1 MSPRTR
7 PLGLLAAAALLL
19 TTTLFAAPAH
29 AAPLRYAAL
38 GDSYSAGVGA
48 GGSINDCYQSAKGF
62 PALIAQS
69 AGWTL
74 DYRACSGAVIAD
86 VRTAQLSGVSS
97 TTNKITVSAGGNDI
111 GFADALLE
119 CAKPGWMSN
128 CNGKLDTAA
137 TLINGTLPGRLDG
150 LYGAVRAKAPNAQV
164 VAVGYPRLFNG
175 TDCNALTFFS
185 AAEMTRA
192 NQLAD
197 QLNAVTRTRASTRGV
212 AFADPRSSFSGHAWC
227 DAQAWINGP
236 SWNLTDSYHPNAAGN
251 TAYATLVGTTLGA
264 RSVTS
269 TAVVSS
275 RTSTV
280 TEISA
285 EQARQVLPD
294 LASSANLAK
303 AARAGIAAGQ
313 IRKLDADLR
322 SGDRTRANRALK
334 QLHALDANYQAK
346 HSLTTTGPVTVDR

>member
-7 PLGLLAAAALLL
+7 LFGLLAAAALLL

-48 GGSINDCYQSAKGF
+48 GGSINDCYQSAKGY
-62 PALIAQS
+62 PALVAQS

-86 VRTAQLSGVSS
+86 VRTTQLAGVWS
-97 TTNKITVSAGGNDI
+97 TTNKVTVSAGGNDI

-128 CNGKLDTAA
+128 CNAKLDTAA
-137 TLINGTLPGRLDG
+137 ALINGTLPGRLDG
-150 LYGAVRAKAPNAQV
+150 LYGAIRAEAPNAQV

-175 TDCNALTFFS
+175 TDCNVLTFFS
-185 AAEMTRA
+185 GAEMGRA

-197 QLNAVTRTRASTRGV
+197 QLNTVTRTRASARGV
-212 AFADPRSSFSGHAWC
+212 GFADPRAAFTGHAWC

-251 TAYATLVGTTLGA
+251 AGYATVVGATLGV
-264 RSVTS
+264 RTVTS
-269 TAVVSS
+269 TVVTT
-275 RTSTV
+275 TSV
-280 TEISA
+280 TTEVSA
-285 EQARQVLPD
+285 EQARRVVPD
-294 LASSANLAK
+294 LASSENLAK
-303 AARAGIAAGQ
+303 AVRAGIDPGR
-313 IRKLDADLR
+313 IRALDADLR
-322 SGDRTRANRALK
+322 SGDAARANRALK
-334 QLHALDANYQAK
+334 QLHALDAQFQARQ
-346 HSLTTTGPVTVDR
+346 SLTSTGPVTVER